1 MRSLRLFIGGLSQSR
16 SSYGLNN
23 FWSSWVTQKLR
34 CFGGNGLRCGFCFL
48 GRHSIWFG
56 LWEIFNFLPN
66 VKAHPPLGARANVEC
81 GVEVVVIIKAAEQGG
96 S

>member
-1 MRSLRLFIGGLSQSR
+1 MVS
-16 SSYGLNN
+16 
-23 FWSSWVTQKLR
+23 V
-34 CFGGNGLRCGFCFL
+34 FL
-48 GRHSIWFG
+48 AGIVFG

-66 VKAHPPLGARANVEC
+66 VRAHPPLGARASVEH